1 MMDISNQYLTQ
12 PAVSDSLSG
21 TDALTKKNYNRATDE
36 ELMQACKQF
45 ESYFIEQIYKGMA
58 KTVPEEQFT
67 SQSTGTLV
75 KYYKDEMMKTM
86 AEQTADQEQLGL
98 AQMLYE
104 QMKRNTGV
112 SAAEALQKTEE
123 PLDES

>member
-1 MMDISNQYLTQ
+1 MDLSTDYLNNT
-12 PAVSDSLSG
+12 AVNDALSG
-21 TDALTKKNYNRATDE
+21 TDKLTKKNYNGSTDE

-45 ESYFIEQIYKGMA
+45 EAYFIEQVYKGME

-75 KYYKDEMMKTM
+75 KYYKDEMIKTM
-86 AEQTADQEQLGL
+86 AEQTSDQEQLGL

-112 SAAEALQKTEE
+112 SAQEALQKSEVPAGE
-123 PLDES
+123 

>member
-1 MMDISNQYLTQ
+1 MDISTDYLNNT
-12 PAVSDSLSG
+12 AVSDALSG
-21 TDALTKKNYNRATDE
+21 TDRLTKKNYNSSTDE

-45 ESYFIEQIYKGMA
+45 EAYFIEQVYKGME

-75 KYYKDEMMKTM
+75 KYYKDEMIKTM
-86 AEQTADQEQLGL
+86 AEQTSDQEQLGL

-112 SAAEALQKTEE
+112 SAEEALGKTDA
-123 PLDES
+123 PTDE